1 MPYDLTSFQTYL
13 EESPPSEIA
22 SLLDKVLYDLILSAD
37 HTQGYETLC
46 KKYIDVLFL
55 RNEFA
60 KLDEK
65 LQDVWK

>member
-1 MPYDLTSFQTYL
+1 MPYDLTSLSAYL
-13 EESPPSEIA
+13 QETTPAEIA
-22 SLLDKVLYDLILSAD
+22 SLLDKVLYDLVLSAE

-60 KLDEK
+60 KLDEN
-65 LQDVWK
+65 LRDVWK